1 MNLILSLILAAIIG
15 AIIVAAIW
23 SIHADKQAEKI
34 EQDKIKAYFRGY
46 EDGRTNKEPNY
57 PHP

>member
-1 MNLILSLILAAIIG
+1 MNIAIALFIG
-15 AIIVAAIW
+15 ACIVGAAW
-23 SIHADKQAEKI
+23 SIWADKQAEKI
-34 EQDKIKAYFRGY
+34 EIEKSRAYFRGY